1 MSATPAAMSPV
12 DTSSHQAP
20 PTVAMERIGNY
31 IINPTPHGGSALH
44 RGVLR
49 PSTPGRRPAVVLA
62 MVFRSPDDVALFATE
77 EGPVLAVLRRSP
89 HPNLPRVLADHPL
102 ARPDGTPAGR
112 LVVLPPAEGSNLQ
125 AVLVAHGRMPIAPA
139 CRLLTQVASALAHAH
154 AHGIVLRGLSV
165 GRIFFP
171 DAQRRSAVIA
181 DLSHARLVAHEGSA
195 SIVSKAGIPAYAAP
209 EILTAPAF
217 DGCAADVYAL
227 GVILF
232 VAVAGRFPFVAPSP
246 TELFARIVA
255 GVDTIAW
262 PSDLPPPL
270 SALIRAML
278 ARNPIARPTA
288 AAILALPWLAGIVT
302 ELELPAAQP
311 AMSAAAHMGVP
322 DGEPAAQRRAVEQP
336 EPVAGHVSDAD
347 EA

>member
-1 MSATPAAMSPV
+1 
-12 DTSSHQAP
+12 
-20 PTVAMERIGNY
+20 MERFGNY
-31 IINPTPHGGSALH
+31 ILNPTAHGGSALH
-44 RGVLR
+44 RAVLLAT
-49 PSTPGRRPAVVLA
+49 TPGRRPAVVLA
-62 MVFRSPDDVALFATE
+62 RALRSPTDVARFAAE
-77 EGPVLAVLRRSP
+77 EGPVLAVLRRWP
-89 HPNLPRVLADHPL
+89 HPHLTRVLADHPL
-102 ARPDGTPAGR
+102 ARTDGTPAGR
-112 LVVLPPAEGSNLQ
+112 LVVLPPAEGSNLH
-125 AVLVAHGRMPIAPA
+125 AVLAARGPMPVGAA
-139 CRLLTQVASALAHAH
+139 CRLLAQVASALAHAH

-171 DAQRRSAVIA
+171 DAQRRAAVVA

-217 DGCAADVYAL
+217 DGCVADVYAL

-336 EPVAGHVSDAD
+336 EPVAGHVSDTD